1 MHQCRMAAGRF
12 VMASVRAHV
21 CLALIA
27 AACGGSSPSGPTP
40 PVPPPVQPS
49 AGQTFTLSG
58 TIRDSSTSAPVP
70 SARVQ
75 FMSGIN
81 AGRLAVA
88 GPDGRYTLS
97 GLRAG
102 AGVVRTYGPEH
113 AASEQTYTIAGDA
126 TLDVGL
132 TRRPAVSTPAPY
144 TYAGTI
150 WDSRGEPVAG
160 AAITLIRDSAA
171 NPLGIVTSGA
181 DGTFSITTQA
191 TANSIRV
198 TRDGFVSVENPAPPA
213 LLPTT
218 VVNVTIP
225 RIVRYALQTVPT
237 LTVGQS
243 TTLITEVDTDD
254 GLRAVGRT
262 YTSTTSSSE
271 AILAVSGLGSL
282 IARAPGTATVTAIY
296 SGLTATQNV
305 QVIP

>member
-1 MHQCRMAAGRF
+1 
-12 VMASVRAHV
+12 
-21 CLALIA
+21 
-27 AACGGSSPSGPTP
+27 
-40 PVPPPVQPS
+40 
-49 AGQTFTLSG
+49 
-58 TIRDSSTSAPVP
+58 
-70 SARVQ
+70 
-75 FMSGIN
+75 MSGIN

-171 NPLGIVTSGA
+171 TPLGIVTSGA
-181 DGTFSITTQA
+181 DGTFSITTQT

-198 TRDGFVSVENPAPPA
+198 TRDGFASVENPAPPA

-225 RIVRYALQTVPT
+225 RIVRYALQTLPT

-282 IARAPGTATVTAIY
+282 IARAPGAATVTAIY